1 MILTGCLTSCSSWCT
16 VRVSPLSTQCGHSHR
31 TSAPYKAT
39 TIYEHLA
46 RFGIGAARGLQP
58 HRAVASAIADSY
70 LAWVASRLEPQSDG
84 VPPLSPALFLATI
97 QGMYSLTAIGRPAV
111 AKTAMIELSAC
122 V

>member
-1 MILTGCLTSCSSWCT
+1 MNIWLD
-16 VRVSPLSTQCGHSHR
+16 
-31 TSAPYKAT
+31 
-39 TIYEHLA
+39 LA
-46 RFGIGAARGLQP
+46 SGAACVQP
-58 HRAVASAIADSY
+58 HRAVESAIADGY

>member
-1 MILTGCLTSCSSWCT
+1 MNIWLDLASARHAGC
-16 VRVSPLSTQCGHSHR
+16 
-31 TSAPYKAT
+31 
-39 TIYEHLA
+39 
-46 RFGIGAARGLQP
+46 QP
-58 HRAVASAIADSY
+58 HRAVASAIADGY

-84 VPPLSPALFLATI
+84 VPLLSPALFLATI